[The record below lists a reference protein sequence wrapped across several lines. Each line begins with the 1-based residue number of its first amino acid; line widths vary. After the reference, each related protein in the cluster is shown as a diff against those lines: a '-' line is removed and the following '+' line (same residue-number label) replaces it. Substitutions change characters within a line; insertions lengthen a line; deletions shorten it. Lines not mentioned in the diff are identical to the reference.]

1 MITVLGCSSEK
12 PTDPCALLRT
22 LEGKFVC
29 RRNYSKVRQV
39 AQNRCYGTAL
49 LRLRTCILSRS
60 SFSVPLEVIFSCS
73 EKEILVSKKAFVA
86 FSNYGIIISNKQEN
100 ANGCIGNR

>member
-1 MITVLGCSSEK
+1 MITVLGSEK

-29 RRNYSKVRQV
+29 RSNYSKVRQV
-39 AQNRCYGTAL
+39 AQNRRYGTAL
-49 LRLRTCILSRS
+49 LRLRTRILSRS
-60 SFSVPLEVIFSCS
+60 SFSVPLEVIFSPS

-86 FSNYGIIISNKQEN
+86 FSNYGIITSNKQEN
-100 ANGCIGNR
+100 ANGCIGSR